1 MSHSLI
7 VKNSIRIDAPVT
19 RVWEILTKPEY
30 IRQWGSLPEDFGDYD
45 ISPAT
50 VINYPQSRLSV
61 ALFEMNKTLGYS
73 LYMPTWE
80 EEVHNVG
87 YTYKLSVDKDGY
99 TWLNTEI
106 GDFAILVK
114 GDRYYDESMNFG
126 ETASHKIKE
135 LAEKKAILL

>member
-1 MSHSLI
+1 MKNSLI
-7 VKNSIRIDAPVT
+7 VKQSIKIDAPPT

-30 IRQWGSLPEDFGDYD
+30 IRRWGHLPEDFGDFE

-50 VINYPQSRLSV
+50 VIEYPQSRLSV
-61 ALFEMNKTLGYS
+61 ALFEMNKALGYS

-87 YTYKLSVDKDGY
+87 YTYRLSVDHDGH

-106 GDFAILVK
+106 GDFAILVE
-114 GDRYYDESMNFG
+114 GDRYYNESMRFG

-135 LAEKKAILL
+135 LAEKKEVLL